1 MFCLRSQL
9 VRHNFTGMFRIVS
22 ELSNVRVEQCLY
34 HRVVS
39 EVRGKSTLIYTGEQ
53 AGVSPG
59 INQINDLG
67 MCSNLFQKFQFLRTE
82 TLLIYNPIQNLFF
95 VFLSF
100 VS

>member
-1 MFCLRSQL
+1 MYKIFNNAVCIIGWWKSEIKP
-9 VRHNFTGMFRIVS
+9 TG
-22 ELSNVRVEQCLY
+22 
-34 HRVVS
+34 